1 MKTIRITVDVT
12 AEEDVIEDVIQDM
25 ITRIAE
31 SPQLGASLLD
41 ILDIPG
47 VEKVEVTT
55 RELNDLRHVVN
66 IGIWP

>member
-25 ITRIAE
+25 ITRTACC
-31 SPQLGASLLD
+31 
-41 ILDIPG
+41 G
-47 VEKVEVTT
+47 VEKVEVISK